1 MSKGLAIS
9 AHGPTLVPLFL
20 NPTLDAEPMKYDDI
34 RGILRYVP
42 QFRGQTFVVLVDSAL
57 MEHENV
63 QNVLLDLAVLTSLSI
78 RVVVVYGA
86 RQQIIAE
93 AAKNGV
99 TLSCPDA
106 TGITDDATLEVSVD
120 AISRLSMNFL
130 QQLSGVGL
138 RAAVSNAIT
147 AHPAGVIRG
156 RDLVHSGTIDRV
168 DTGMV
173 QTLIEQGIIPVVAPL
188 GFEKGGRILRVN
200 SATAAVHVATALG
213 AAKLL
218 FVGAGVVEDD
228 KGQRVRQLSVDEAKA
243 LAGKPTGAEETESS
257 RMLLLRHAARACEG
271 GVARVHFLDG
281 RTDDAL
287 LGELFSIE
295 GVGTM
300 VYGDAYQKIRPAKKS
315 DIDGILRMI
324 LRAVDDEELVGRN
337 RQEIRANIEDYS
349 VLEVDGI
356 ITGVVALHPWPEHHT
371 AELACLYIRNT
382 HEGMGYG
389 RKLAQYVENRAR
401 ESGYDRLFAL
411 STQAYNYFEQ
421 KLGFKPAL
429 PDDLPP
435 VRREKLQKS
444 GRNSRVMVKPL

>member
-1 MSKGLAIS
+1 
-9 AHGPTLVPLFL
+9 
-20 NPTLDAEPMKYDDI
+20 MKYDDI

-57 MEHENV
+57 MAHENL
-63 QNVLLDLAVLTSLSI
+63 QNVLLDLAVLNSLSI
-78 RVVVVYGA
+78 RVVVVFGA

-93 AAKNGV
+93 AEKNGV
-99 TLSCPDA
+99 ALSCPDA
-106 TGITDDATLEVSVD
+106 TGVTDDATLEVSMD
-120 AISRLSMNFL
+120 AISRQGMNFL

-138 RAAVSNAIT
+138 RAAVSNAVA

-156 RDLVHSGTIDRV
+156 RDLIHSGTIDRV
-168 DTGMV
+168 DTAML
-173 QTLIEQGIIPVVAPL
+173 QSLIEQSIIPVVPPL
-188 GFEKGGRILRVN
+188 GFEKGGRILRIN
-200 SATAAVHVATALG
+200 SAAAAVHVATALG

-218 FVGAGVVEDD
+218 FVGAGVVEDE
-228 KGQRVRQLSVDEAKA
+228 KGQRIRQLSIDEAKS
-243 LAGKPTGAEETESS
+243 LAARSSGAEESESS
-257 RMLLLRHAARACEG
+257 RVLLLRHAARACEG

-324 LRAVDDEELVGRN
+324 RRAVDDEELVGRT
-337 RQEIRANIEDYS
+337 RQEIRASLEDYS

-356 ITGVVALHPWPEHHT
+356 ITGVVALHPWPEHKT
-371 AELACLYIRNT
+371 AELACLYIRDT

-389 RKLAQYVENRAR
+389 RKLTQYAENRAR
-401 ESGYDRLFAL
+401 ETGCDRLFAL

-421 KLGFKPAL
+421 KLGFQPAA

-435 VRREKLQKS
+435 VRKEKLQKS
-444 GRNSRVMVKPL
+444 GRNSRVMFKPL